1 MDDTTLSNVALA
13 DDGTRLV
20 GSAEL
25 FRRLNERL
33 PGWYA
38 KRYLTTAEA
47 ARVLGRDTSTVRQQA
62 IAGVLRG
69 RRTERGWTFSIRDL
83 SNYIAAGKWRGSAAV
98 RRWTSAEL
106 EQLAATGTC
115 PGRSRNGVKL
125 KKYRLRKHGSTQ
137 DHRQAL

>member
-1 MDDTTLSNVALA
+1 MDDTTLSSVALA

-47 ARVLGRDTSTVRQQA
+47 ARVLG
-62 IAGVLRG
+62 
-69 RRTERGWTFSIRDL
+69 
-83 SNYIAAGKWRGSAAV
+83 
-98 RRWTSAEL
+98 
-106 EQLAATGTC
+106 
-115 PGRSRNGVKL
+115 VKL